1 MALSQRDIRKLINTK
16 QSSVEFEGIPSQSS
30 MLDGQV
36 AMHKKSNNLLALY
49 RKKFG
54 KLWKTYLSSDG
65 SQVIDKNLDVG
76 GRVKSKIT
84 VEDLVFKQGPNLE
97 ISSGAITVTHSLH
110 EVDVQG
116 ASGNDDLDTISGGVS
131 GQILILRAVNGAR
144 TVTIKHN
151 EDNIFLPG
159 ASDFALDTA
168 ADVAVLL
175 KNGADWYVIVTASI

>member
-116 ASGNDDLDTISGGVS
+116 ASGNDDLDTINGGVS
-131 GQILILRAVNGAR
+131 GQILILRALNGGR
-144 TVTIKHN
+144 TVTIKHD
-151 EDNIFLPG
+151 EDNIYLTG
-159 ASDFALDTA
+159 GSDFQLNTA
-168 ADVAVLL
+168 EDVAVCL

>member
-1 MALSQRDIRKLINTK
+1 MSRNIRRLIN
-16 QSSVEFEGIPSQSS
+16 SVEQPQTFSDGAPASSLQEGGTLVS
-30 MLDGQV
+30 LD
-36 AMHKKSNNLLALY
+36 N
-49 RKKFG
+49 G
-54 KLWKTYLSSDG
+54 KLAVRRKHKGVVFKSTMSRDG
-65 SQVIDKNLDVG
+65 NQVVDKNLDVG
-76 GRVKSKIT
+76 GRVKSRIT

-116 ASGNDDLDTISGGVS
+116 ASGNDDLDTINGGVS